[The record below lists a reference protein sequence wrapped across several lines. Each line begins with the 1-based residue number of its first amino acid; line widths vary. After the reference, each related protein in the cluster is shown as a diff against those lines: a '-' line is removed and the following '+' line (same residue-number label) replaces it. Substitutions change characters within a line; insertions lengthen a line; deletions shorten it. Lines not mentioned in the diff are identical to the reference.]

1 MTVQLFSHKR
11 WVSSHAMHVRTVI
24 LCHGQEMPAQAGGTA
39 DCSRSQF
46 GISNLIVFV
55 LFVQAHSYNEA
66 TSTPFGWYI
75 KNAQTRALSHPLPVL
90 RAQEVDTWAASGQY
104 RALLAK
110 NHLHRQRLP
119 QKQ

>member
-1 MTVQLFSHKR
+1 
-11 WVSSHAMHVRTVI
+11 MHVRAGI
-24 LCHGQEMPAQAGGTA
+24 LCHAQDTSAQARG
-39 DCSRSQF
+39 SSLLKVHF
-46 GISNLIVFV
+46 GNLIAFA

-90 RAQEVDTWAASGQY
+90 RAQEVDTWAASSQY

>member
-1 MTVQLFSHKR
+1 
-11 WVSSHAMHVRTVI
+11 MHVRAAI
-24 LCHGQEMPAQAGGTA
+24 LCHAQDMSAQARGTA
-39 DCSRSQF
+39 DCSKPHL

-90 RAQEVDTWAASGQY
+90 RAQEVDTWAASSQY